1 VRVFV
6 AGGTG
11 AIGRPLVQRLAAD
24 GHEVVVFTRQPA
36 RVEGLGLTGVT
47 PSVGDALDADALA
60 GAVAHAQPDVV
71 LNQLT
76 SLPQSVSPVALRR
89 GLRATSRLRT
99 EASAT
104 LARAAQAAGA
114 RRIIAQ
120 SISFI
125 YRPGPGLRTEDD
137 PLWTDAGGLI
147 GMVAKPVAALEAST
161 LGTDGVEKVILRYGA
176 FYGPGTY
183 YDHGGVFAT
192 MVRRRMLPVPTG
204 RQGLFGFVALSDAV
218 NATMAALHGPAG
230 VYNVVDDRPAPTAEW
245 VPFLASLLGAK
256 PPRRLPNA
264 LVRAAGQYSAYLMC
278 AQPAVSNRRAR
289 TELGW
294 VPARRCARRR
304 LRSRHAWC

>member
-1 VRVFV
+1 MRVFV

-36 RVEGLGLTGVT
+36 RVEALGLARVT
-47 PSVGDALDADALA
+47 ASVGDALDADGLA
-60 GAVAHAQPDVV
+60 ASVVRAQPEVV

-99 EASAT
+99 DASAT
-104 LARAAQAAGA
+104 LARAAQVAGV

-125 YRPGPGLRTEDD
+125 YQPGPGLRTEDD
-137 PLWTDAGGLI
+137 PQWTDAGGLI

-161 LGTDGVEKVILRYGA
+161 LGAEGVEPVILRYGA

-192 MVRRRMLPVPTG
+192 MVQRRMLPVPSG
-204 RQGLFGFVALSDAV
+204 KPGAV
-218 NATMAALHGPAG
+218 
-230 VYNVVDDRPAPTAEW
+230 
-245 VPFLASLLGAK
+245 
-256 PPRRLPNA
+256 
-264 LVRAAGQYSAYLMC
+264 
-278 AQPAVSNRRAR
+278 
-289 TELGW
+289 
-294 VPARRCARRR
+294 R
-304 LRSRHAWC
+304 LRRPD